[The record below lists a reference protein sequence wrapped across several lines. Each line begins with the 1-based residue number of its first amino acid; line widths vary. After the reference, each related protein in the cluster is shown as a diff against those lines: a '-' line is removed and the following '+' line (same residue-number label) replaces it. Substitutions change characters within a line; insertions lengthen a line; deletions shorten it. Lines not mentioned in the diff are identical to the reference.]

1 MFIVEEMD
9 ASAIWALGH
18 LFDRILCIS
27 CFDMVEPT
35 VSWLLDLLLLEG
47 SVFSTTLSL
56 NCILSYLCIVWLV
69 TQYSS
74 VPGEGIGSNFHVVL
88 VLGKSPWLPLVCCFL
103 RNIIRHRFEE
113 S

>member
-1 MFIVEEMD
+1 MSTMVTD
-9 ASAIWALGH
+9 ASAIWALDH
-18 LFDRILCIS
+18 LFDHILCIL

-47 SVFSTTLSL
+47 SVFSTSLSSD
-56 NCILSYLCIVWLV
+56 CILSCLCIVWLV
-69 TQYSS
+69 AQYSS
-74 VPGEGIGSNFHVVL
+74 VPGEGIGSNIHVVL

-103 RNIIRHRFEE
+103 QNIVRCRFEE